1 MMRTHTTRHSSTP
14 TRGIALVEMALVLPL
29 FLLVLLGMIEYS
41 WMFWKNQQ
49 INNAAREGARIA
61 IFETSLNADVTA
73 AVDQVMNDAGFP
85 AGVWTTTITPADV
98 LTVAP
103 GDPIEVNVSVDY
115 SDIDVL
121 GTSLLPLPATIG
133 GSTTMAKEGPQ

>member
-1 MMRTHTTRHSSTP
+1 MMRTLSIRRTKTP
-14 TRGIALVEMALVLPL
+14 SRGIALVEIALVLPL

-41 WMFWKNQQ
+41 WLFWKNQQ